1 MKRNVFKILYVVL
14 LLAMIFLAV
23 KGFTQGKGTPE
34 EIAEKLVIVEDAK
47 ILEENEGKLVLISGK
62 METDTVLEFED
73 EGVKVNTPILKREV
87 EMYIY
92 ERDEDDYDRVVRIWS
107 KESPE
112 NGVLD
117 KKLNKNFYNPTKD
130 IDHEEKYSDVQVGDF
145 TIASKVIKNLKL
157 NAVVSDFSE
166 ISGLRVENETIL
178 TTAEEGNFEIGD
190 YRMQYF
196 YLDLSNTPEYTFIG
210 KQKDGNLEEYKL
222 DTGKGIL
229 QKFEGNLTKE
239 EALEEL
245 TAMGKRGNIAAVIIV
260 VVLLVFGVFIFKP
273 KKEFD

>member
-23 KGFTQGKGTPE
+23 KGFTQGKGAPE
-34 EIAEKLVIVEDAK
+34 EIAEKIVIVEDAK

-92 ERDEDDYDRVVRIWS
+92 EKDEDDYDRVVRIWS

-112 NGVLD
+112 NGVFD

-178 TTAEEGNFEIGD
+178 TTAEEGSFEIGD
-190 YRMQYF
+190 YRMQYS

-245 TAMGKRGNIAAVIIV
+245 TAMGKRGNVAAVIIV

-273 KKEFD
+273 KKELD